1 MALRKAAMMVSALA
15 LLPLVAQAQEGGL
28 GLDLTEPE
36 AQPSQP
42 AEPESVDLR
51 SGTAPPEEPRRSVT
65 SREALLGGERDV
77 TVEDR
82 VKSVQRKL
90 YLKKNRFELAPSIAY
105 AVNDPFYSKFG
116 ATIRGAYHL
125 QDNLAISARFGL
137 LRTGATDD
145 VSTAKRTFQSRIF
158 HSVPEWTAT
167 AGVEWSP
174 IYGKVAIWNN
184 ILHFDSYLVGGLG
197 VVTTETSSLPGRGPN
212 PAMDLGLGVRVVA
225 KDFLAVN
232 ASLINTSY
240 VDQPQGTT
248 KGATQNIMMLSTGI
262 SLFLP
267 FKSTTREAE

>member
-1 MALRKAAMMVSALA
+1 MMVSALA

-28 GLDLTEPE
+28 GLDLTSPQKGEKQSPE
-36 AQPSQP
+36 KS
-42 AEPESVDLR
+42 EEVELR
-51 SGTAPPEEPRRSVT
+51 SGTQSTEEPRRPVT
-65 SREALLGGERDV
+65 SRESLLGGERDV

-90 YLKKNRFELAPSIAY
+90 YLKKNRFELAPSVAY
-105 AVNDPFYSKFG
+105 AVNDPFYSKYG
-116 ATIRGAYHL
+116 ATLRGAYHL
-125 QDNLAISARFGL
+125 QDNLAVSARFGL
-137 LRTGATDD
+137 FRTDATDD
-145 VSTAKRTFQSRIF
+145 VRTAKRTFQSRIF
-158 HSVPEWTAT
+158 HSVPEWSAT

-174 IYGKVAIWNN
+174 IYGKVAVWNN

-197 VVTTETSSLPGRGPN
+197 VVTTQTSSLKGRGPN
-212 PAMDLGLGVRVVA
+212 PAMDLGVGVRFVA

-232 ASLINTSY
+232 AALINTSY
-240 VDQPQGTT
+240 VDQPEGTT